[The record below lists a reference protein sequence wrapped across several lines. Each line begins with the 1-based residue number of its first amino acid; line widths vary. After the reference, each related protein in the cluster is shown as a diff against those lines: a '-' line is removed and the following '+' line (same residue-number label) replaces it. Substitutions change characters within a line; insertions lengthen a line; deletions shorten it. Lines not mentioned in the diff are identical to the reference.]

1 MHDHISFVPEVLP
14 IAPRPIAGELISSWL
29 LRVSFANGLTLAELV
44 QGIEAR
50 FPEVP
55 LQGAFIDEQLS
66 PSARSVLAKFLR
78 VTEHQVKALEL
89 RQQFPTLPMEWILRS
104 IDWELGSPH
113 RFVQGRAMYKFC
125 PICIQEMSRST
136 RTVWIRSEW
145 AFVFQTHCARHRTP
159 LLETCGVCFREDP
172 LAITNPPVRDKSFQ
186 LASCWNCGSS
196 LLFYDPE
203 PPASPTVREIIDL
216 ESAILTAVLG
226 KSPDPRWSGRLC
238 AKAFTEKLRFLM
250 QHLTTTTAT
259 NDPLPLFFRIADA
272 DPHLRRY
279 LFGRQRPGTRMEAMS
294 WYWRFLLMI
303 ILARR
308 LNSRESGLSTI

>member
-1 MHDHISFVPEVLP
+1 MAMHGDISFVPEVLP

-29 LRVSFANGLTLAELV
+29 LRVSFANSLTLAELV

-50 FPEVP
+50 FPKVP
-55 LQGAFIDEQLS
+55 LRGAFIDDQLS
-66 PSARSVLAKFLR
+66 PCTRSALAKFLR
-78 VTEHQVKALEL
+78 VTEHKIKALEL
-89 RQQFPTLPMEWILRS
+89 RQKFPTLPMEWILRS
-104 IDWELGSPH
+104 TDWDLGSPH
-113 RFVQGRAMYKFC
+113 RFVQGRAMYAFC
-125 PICIQEMSRST
+125 PICIQEMSRRT

-145 AFVFQTHCARHRTP
+145 ALVFQTHCARHCTP
-159 LLETCGVCFREDP
+159 LLETCGVCFTEDP
-172 LAITNPPVRDKSFQ
+172 LAIRNSPIRDESLE

-196 LLFYDPE
+196 LLLYDPE
-203 PPASPTVREIIDL
+203 PPASPTVAEIIGL

-226 KSPDPRWSGRLC
+226 ESPDPHWSGRLS

-250 QHLTTTTAT
+250 QYLTTAT
-259 NDPLPLFFRIADA
+259 NDPVPLFFRIADA

-303 ILARR
+303 ILVRQ

>member
-1 MHDHISFVPEVLP
+1 VPEVSP
-14 IAPRPIAGELISSWL
+14 I
-29 LRVSFANGLTLAELV
+29 TLAELV

-55 LQGAFIDEQLS
+55 LRGAFIDERLS
-66 PSARSVLAKFLR
+66 PCARSALAKFLR
-78 VTEHQVKALEL
+78 VTEHEIKALEL
-89 RQQFPTLPMEWILRS
+89 RQQVPFLPMEWILRS

-113 RFVQGRAMYKFC
+113 RFVQGRAMYGFC
-125 PICIQEMSRST
+125 PICIQEMSRRT

-159 LLETCGVCFREDP
+159 LLETLGVCFSEDL

-186 LASCWNCGSS
+186 LAACWNCGSS
-196 LLFYDPE
+196 LLLYDPE
-203 PPASPTVREIIDL
+203 SPTSPTVTEIIDL
-216 ESAILTAVLG
+216 ESAFLAAVLG
-226 KSPDPRWSGRLC
+226 KLPDPRWSGRLC

-250 QHLTTTTAT
+250 QHLTTAT
-259 NDPLPLFFRIADA
+259 NDLLPLFCRIADA
-272 DPHLRRY
+272 DPRLRRY
-279 LFGRQRPGTRMEAMS
+279 LFGRQRPGMRVVAMS

-308 LNSRESGLSTI
+308 LNSRKSGLSTI

>member
-1 MHDHISFVPEVLP
+1 M
-14 IAPRPIAGELISSWL
+14 RGSSTPK
-29 LRVSFANGLTLAELV
+29 RGKSTSDNRKPTN
-44 QGIEAR
+44 
-50 FPEVP
+50 
-55 LQGAFIDEQLS
+55 DEQLS
-66 PSARSVLAKFLR
+66 IGARSALAKFLR
-78 VTEHQVKALEL
+78 VTEHQIKALEL

-113 RFVQGRAMYKFC
+113 RFVQGRAMYAFC
-125 PICIQEMSRST
+125 PICIEKMSRRT

-159 LLETCGVCFREDP
+159 LLETCGVCFIEDP
-172 LAITNPPVRDKSFQ
+172 LAITNPPVRDKSLE
-186 LASCWNCGSS
+186 LACCWNCGSS
-196 LLFYDPE
+196 LLLYDPE
-203 PPASPTVREIIDL
+203 PPASPTVAEIIDL

-250 QHLTTTTAT
+250 QHLMTAS
-259 NDPLPLFFRIADA
+259 NDPLPLFFRMADA

-279 LFGRQRPGTRMEAMS
+279 LFGRQRPGMRMEALS